1 MGCTSCGQ
9 TNYSPFNP
17 YPKPNPCSPC
27 NKGYDNC
34 DDAVQIAYVPGT
46 ACTIGITYHC
56 MTSTL
61 SLKEGI
67 QNCETDTR
75 FVWNSDT
82 GCIDYHSERYVNQME
97 GSYIQSVCASQ
108 IASAINLC
116 ELNDVAD
123 TACDPEN
130 CALLV
135 YTKNTDC
142 GENCKGV
149 NDMWAPWTVKANL
162 ADYLTYVMG
171 FNEEGCPVALDK
183 PDTESEYWWAM
194 WRGDNKFGYTQ
205 PTEADSLPTDENG
218 DPLVISQNPDG
229 SPIIAPLKTNTDDI
243 VYHTI
248 ARTSLVVEQG
258 YYGQT
263 DFEIR
268 IDSTEGNDG
277 TTEAPDDMI
286 AFVNFCADYTGTTA
300 VLRTITVTVGENTD
314 NFDEDYIR
322 DRGRHF
328 QQSTS
333 DWAVPGSIA
342 VVVHKGNH
350 LKFHASG
357 VADDDDLPH
366 FRMHQI
372 DVVWMTLHQ
381 YREYRK

>member
-1 MGCTSCGQ
+1 MGCTSCGGSGIY
-9 TNYSPFNP
+9 NPFNP
-17 YPKPNPCSPC
+17 YPKPNPCNSC
-27 NKGYDNC
+27 NQKYDEC
-34 DDAVQIAYVPGT
+34 YDAPQLAYVPGT
-46 ACTIGITYHC
+46 ACTIGITWHC

-82 GCIDYHSERYVNQME
+82 GCIDYHSERYMNQME

-205 PTEADSLPTDENG
+205 PTKVEELPRDENG
-218 DPLVISQNPDG
+218 QPIVIGQNPDG
-229 SPIIAPLKTNTDDI
+229 SPVVGPLDIEGYLNEKECTQFDPAPGYQVTGGNEICYYKNQNMLSVVLDLGVTSAREEKTYLNEVIATIHDPRFWPDIPDAEVFVDLPLHAVWQNNAQSDGSIMPIWLRFNSKGQLLLSGRVSARAESGKTN
-243 VYHTI
+243 YI
-248 ARTSLVVEQG
+248 ALGV
-258 YYGQT
+258 
-263 DFEIR
+263 
-268 IDSTEGNDG
+268 
-277 TTEAPDDMI
+277 DDMI
-286 AFVNFCADYTGTTA
+286 K
-300 VLRTITVTVGENTD
+300 
-314 NFDEDYIR
+314 
-322 DRGRHF
+322 
-328 QQSTS
+328 
-333 DWAVPGSIA
+333 WPW
-342 VVVHKGNH
+342 KG
-350 LKFHASG
+350 
-357 VADDDDLPH
+357 
-366 FRMHQI
+366 
-372 DVVWMTLHQ
+372 
-381 YREYRK
+381 

>member
-9 TNYSPFNP
+9 TNYSPFNS

-27 NKGYDNC
+27 DKGYDNC

-183 PDTESEYWWAM
+183 PDKESEYWWAM

-205 PTEADSLPTDENG
+205 PTEVEELPKNEAG
-218 DPLVISQNPDG
+218 ESLVISQNPDG
-229 SPIIAPLKTNTDDI
+229 SPVVGPMNIKEYLDQKECTYFDPAPGYEVMFNTNQVCYYKNQNRLSIVLDLGVTAGASEQTYFNTHIATIHDTRFWPNIGDDAYVDLPVHAVWNNDSDGSI
-243 VYHTI
+243 SPVW
-248 ARTSLVVEQG
+248 L
-258 YYGQT
+258 
-263 DFEIR
+263 R
-268 IDSTEGNDG
+268 IDKNGRLLLSGHVPARSSGKSKGIATGV
-277 TTEAPDDMI
+277 DDVI
-286 AFVNFCADYTGTTA
+286 A
-300 VLRTITVTVGENTD
+300 
-314 NFDEDYIR
+314 
-322 DRGRHF
+322 
-328 QQSTS
+328 
-333 DWAVPGSIA
+333 WPW
-342 VVVHKGNH
+342 KG
-350 LKFHASG
+350 
-357 VADDDDLPH
+357 
-366 FRMHQI
+366 
-372 DVVWMTLHQ
+372 
-381 YREYRK
+381 

>member
-183 PDTESEYWWAM
+183 PDKESEYWWAM

-205 PTEADSLPTDENG
+205 PTEVEELPRDENG
-218 DPLVISQNPDG
+218 QPIVVGQNPDG
-229 SPIIAPLKTNTDDI
+229 SPVVGPLDIEGYLNEKECTQFDPAPGYQVTGGNEICYYKNQNMLSVVLDLGVTSAREEKTYLNEVIATIHDPRFWPDIADAEVFVDLPLHAVWQNNAQSDGSIMPIWLRFNSKGQLLLSGRVSARAESGKTN
-243 VYHTI
+243 YI
-248 ARTSLVVEQG
+248 ALG
-258 YYGQT
+258 
-263 DFEIR
+263 I
-268 IDSTEGNDG
+268 
-277 TTEAPDDMI
+277 DDMI
-286 AFVNFCADYTGTTA
+286 K
-300 VLRTITVTVGENTD
+300 
-314 NFDEDYIR
+314 
-322 DRGRHF
+322 
-328 QQSTS
+328 
-333 DWAVPGSIA
+333 WPW
-342 VVVHKGNH
+342 KG
-350 LKFHASG
+350 
-357 VADDDDLPH
+357 
-366 FRMHQI
+366 
-372 DVVWMTLHQ
+372 
-381 YREYRK
+381 

>member
-123 TACDPEN
+123 TACDPDN

-162 ADYLTYVMG
+162 SDYLTYVMG
-171 FNEEGCPVALDK
+171 FNEEGCPIALDK

-205 PTEADSLPTDENG
+205 PTEVEELPRDENG
-218 DPLVISQNPDG
+218 MPIVVGQNPDG
-229 SPIIAPLKTNTDDI
+229 SPVVGPMDIEGFLDEKECTYFDPAPGYKIDGGNEICYYKNQNMLSVVLDLAVTSATEGGNYFNLHVATIHDSRFWPQVDGYIDLPIHGCWKVNGSSDGSLTPIWLRFDNQGRLLLSGEVTPRTTTGKTAWIVSGVDDI
-243 VYHTI
+243 I
-248 ARTSLVVEQG
+248 KW
-258 YYGQT
+258 
-263 DFEIR
+263 
-268 IDSTEGNDG
+268 
-277 TTEAPDDMI
+277 P
-286 AFVNFCADYTGTTA
+286 
-300 VLRTITVTVGENTD
+300 
-314 NFDEDYIR
+314 
-322 DRGRHF
+322 
-328 QQSTS
+328 
-333 DWAVPGSIA
+333 W
-342 VVVHKGNH
+342 KG
-350 LKFHASG
+350 
-357 VADDDDLPH
+357 
-366 FRMHQI
+366 
-372 DVVWMTLHQ
+372 
-381 YREYRK
+381 

>member
-27 NKGYDNC
+27 NQGYDNC

-205 PTEADSLPTDENG
+205 PTEVEELPKNEAG
-218 DPLVISQNPDG
+218 ESLVISQNPDG
-229 SPIIAPLKTNTDDI
+229 SPVIGPAGFRDQYDAKECTYFDAAPGYAIADQGGNSICYYPFRQVCNIQLDIWVSAQKSATTLFNEHVATIHDTKFFPNVGEGFIDLPLHAVWKDNSSGAI
-243 VYHTI
+243 MPVW
-248 ARTSLVVEQG
+248 
-258 YYGQT
+258 
-263 DFEIR
+263 IR
-268 IDSTEGNDG
+268 IDANGRVLVSGEI
-277 TTEAPDDMI
+277 TTRE
-286 AFVNFCADYTGTTA
+286 
-300 VLRTITVTVGENTD
+300 
-314 NFDEDYIR
+314 
-322 DRGRHF
+322 
-328 QQSTS
+328 
-333 DWAVPGSIA
+333 
-342 VVVHKGNH
+342 
-350 LKFHASG
+350 ASG
-357 VADDDDLPH
+357 RSRYICLGVDDTVA
-366 FRMHQI
+366 
-372 DVVWMTLHQ
+372 WNW
-381 YREYRK
+381 KG

>member
-27 NKGYDNC
+27 DKGYDNC

-46 ACTIGITYHC
+46 ACTIGVTWHC

-171 FNEEGCPVALDK
+171 FNEEGCPIALDK

-205 PTEADSLPTDENG
+205 PTKVEELPRDENG
-218 DPLVISQNPDG
+218 QPIVIGQNPDG
-229 SPIIAPLKTNTDDI
+229 SPVVGPLDIEGYLDEKECTYIDPAP
-243 VYHTI
+243 
-248 ARTSLVVEQG
+248 G
-258 YYGQT
+258 
-263 DFEIR
+263 FEISDR
-268 IDSTEGNDG
+268 VGGGKQGNSLCYYKNQNTMAVVLDMSCTQHLDAKTYQGLHIG
-277 TTEAPDDMI
+277 TIHDPRFWPDIGD
-286 AFVNFCADYTGTTA
+286 V
-300 VLRTITVTVGENTD
+300 
-314 NFDEDYIR
+314 DYI
-322 DRGRHF
+322 
-328 QQSTS
+328 
-333 DWAVPGSIA
+333 
-342 VVVHKGNH
+342 
-350 LKFHASG
+350 
-357 VADDDDLPH
+357 DLPLH
-366 FRMHQI
+366 VSPTGGGAFEVVKCAFDKNGRLLLDGQLSAREAKEVIVNGI
-372 DVVWMTLHQ
+372 DDRIAWQ
-381 YREYRK
+381 WKG

>member
-82 GCIDYHSERYVNQME
+82 GCIDYYSERYVNQME

-149 NDMWAPWTVKANL
+149 NDMWAPWTVKNNL

-183 PDTESEYWWAM
+183 PDKESEYWWAM

-205 PTEADSLPTDENG
+205 PEKVEELPRDENG
-218 DPLVISQNPDG
+218 QPIVIGQNPDG
-229 SPIIAPLKTNTDDI
+229 SPVVGPLDI
-243 VYHTI
+243 
-248 ARTSLVVEQG
+248 EG
-258 YYGQT
+258 YLDEKECT
-263 DFEIR
+263 F
-268 IDSTEGNDG
+268 ID
-277 TTEAPDDMI
+277 P
-286 AFVNFCADYTGTTA
+286 
-300 VLRTITVTVGENTD
+300 
-314 NFDEDYIR
+314 
-322 DRGRHF
+322 
-328 QQSTS
+328 
-333 DWAVPGSIA
+333 
-342 VVVHKGNH
+342 
-350 LKFHASG
+350 ASG
-357 VADDDDLPH
+357 YEILFNTNQICYYKNQNRLSVVLDLGVSSSAGEKTYFNEHIGTIHDARFWPDIDENSYVDLPIH
-366 FRMHQI
+366 AAWDNDTDGAISPVWLRFDKNGRLLLSGHLPARGAGKSKGVATGVD
-372 DVVWMTLHQ
+372 DVIAWPW
-381 YREYRK
+381 KG